1 MNPKTA
7 SRVHLQ
13 NSETNY
19 LKHFYQAFKLEPIL
33 IWPGIASILNS
44 TPLLRGLGM
53 YRLFFGKADIFKCQF
68 DRFFKNRE

>member
-44 TPLLRGLGM
+44 TPPP
-53 YRLFFGKADIFKCQF
+53 
-68 DRFFKNRE
+68 